1 MDYDVL
7 ILGGGIVACAVGY
20 ELSKYNLNIA
30 VIEKDYDVA
39 DDIAVV
45 NTAIVYD
52 GSETSNALMAGLENI
67 GSELIRET
75 CSKFNIPY
83 RKIGSLRLSLD
94 EKEDIKI
101 RNMYSV
107 AKDRGILNVE
117 LIDKQ
122 KIKEIEPELVDEYD
136 SALYSKNTAI
146 IAPYDLAIAYAEV
159 ASDNGVNFR
168 FEEEVLTIKK
178 ISKGFDVTTNKNK
191 FKCKFVI
198 NTIPDEIYIDEED
211 EVKEIIPEDNGVRKS
226 MNYLFTEGKV
236 EKSLSKIITKVIDD
250 DTFIIS
256 SPMINGDTMICI
268 KYTDKLN
275 IDRGIEITNLV
286 LPKLKK
292 CNVSDMVREVYKK
305 DEVLIDDSKIDS
317 GYIRVTGKHY
327 GKLTIAPAIAKSIKG
342 RLVNSLNASLK
353 KNFIDKRRESYRI
366 REMTRED
373 ANEIIKLDKRYGN
386 IICACNNISEGEI
399 VDCIRRPLGARTLE
413 GVKKR
418 TGAGFGSC
426 HGSYCTRK
434 IMSILARE
442 MDKNIIDIVKDSN
455 DSNIVYGRI
464 KEFEEV

>member
-7 ILGGGIVACAVGY
+7 ILGGGIVGCAVGY

-30 VIEKDYDVA
+30 VIEKGYDVA

-67 GSELIRET
+67 GSELIKEN
-75 CSKFNIPY
+75 CEKFNIPY
-83 RKIGSLRLSLD
+83 RKIGSLRLSLN
-94 EKEDIKI
+94 ENEDSKI
-101 RNMYSV
+101 REMYSI
-107 AKDRGILNVE
+107 AKNRGILNVE
-117 LIDKQ
+117 LIDNER
-122 KIKEIEPELVDEYD
+122 IKEIEPELVGEYK

-159 ASDNGVNFR
+159 AADNGVNFR
-168 FEEEVLTIKK
+168 FEEEVIDIKR
-178 ISKGFDVTTNKNK
+178 ITKGFDVITNKNK

-198 NTIPDEIYIDEED
+198 NTIPDEVYIGED
-211 EVKEIIPEDNGVRKS
+211 KKNLAKIEEDNGTRKS

-236 EKSLSKIITKVIDD
+236 EKNLSKIITKVIDEN
-250 DTFIIS
+250 TFIIS
-256 SPMINGDTMICI
+256 SPMVDGDTMVCI
-268 KYTDKLN
+268 KYTEKLDV
-275 IDRGIEITNLV
+275 DRGIEITNLV
-286 LPKLKK
+286 LPTLKK

-305 DEVLIDDSKIDS
+305 DEVLIDDSDIED

-327 GKLTIAPAIAKSIKG
+327 GKMTIAPAIALSIKE
-342 RLVNSLNASLK
+342 RIVANLNSTLK

-366 REMTRED
+366 RELSTDE
-373 ANEIIKLDKRYGN
+373 ANEVIKLDKRYGN
-386 IICACNNISEGEI
+386 IICACNYISEGEI

-434 IMSILARE
+434 IMNILARE
-442 MDKNIIDIVKDSN
+442 MDKNFIDIVKDTKESR
-455 DSNIVYGRI
+455 IVCGRI
-464 KEFEEV
+464 KEFDEV

>member
-7 ILGGGIVACAVGY
+7 ILGGGIVGCAVAY

-67 GSELIRET
+67 GSKLIKES
-75 CSKFNIPY
+75 CIKFNIPY
-83 RKIGSLRLSLD
+83 RRVGSLRLSPD
-94 EKEDIKI
+94 GKEGSKIKE
-101 RNMYSV
+101 MYSI
-107 AKDRGILNVE
+107 AKSRGIENIE
-117 LIDKQ
+117 LVDDQ
-122 KIKEIEPELVDEYD
+122 KIKEIEPELQGDYQ
-136 SALYSKNTAI
+136 SALYSTDTAI

-159 ASDNGVNFR
+159 AADNGVNFR
-168 FEEEVLTIKK
+168 FEEKVMRIDR

-198 NTIPDEIYIDEED
+198 NTIPDEIYIDENSQ
-211 EVKEIIPEDNGVRKS
+211 VKEVIEEDNGVRKS
-226 MNYLFTEGKV
+226 MNYLFTEGKIDN
-236 EKSLSKIITKVIDD
+236 SLSTIITKVIDE

-256 SPMINGDTMICI
+256 SPMIDGDTMICI
-268 KYTDKLN
+268 KYTEKLN
-275 IDRGIEITNLV
+275 IEKGIEITNLV

-292 CNVSDMVREVYKK
+292 LNVSDMVREVYKK
-305 DEVLIDDSKIDS
+305 DEILIDDSKIED

-327 GKLTIAPAIAKSIKG
+327 GKLTIAPAIALSIKD
-342 RLVNSLNASLK
+342 RLVNSLNAGVK

-366 REMTRED
+366 RELNREE

-399 VDCIRRPLGARTLE
+399 VDCIRRPLGARTVE

-426 HGSYCTRK
+426 HGSYCIRK
-434 IMSILARE
+434 IMNILARE
-442 MDKNIIDIVKDSN
+442 MDKNIIDIVKDSS
-455 DSNIVYGRI
+455 DSKILYGRI
-464 KEFEEV
+464 KEFDEV

>member
-7 ILGGGIVACAVGY
+7 ILGGGIVGCAVGY

-30 VIEKDYDVA
+30 IIEKDYDVA

-67 GSELIRET
+67 GSELIKES
-75 CSKFNIPY
+75 CKKFNIPY
-83 RKIGSLRLSLD
+83 KTIGSLRLSLD
-94 EKEDIKI
+94 EKEGNKIKD
-101 RNMYSV
+101 MYKI
-107 AKDRGILNVE
+107 AKSRGILNVE
-117 LIDKQ
+117 LIG
-122 KIKEIEPELVDEYD
+122 KEQIRKIEPELVGDYQN
-136 SALYSKNTAI
+136 ALYSKNTAI

-168 FEEEVLTIKK
+168 FEEKVLSISK
-178 ISKGFDVTTNKNK
+178 INKGFDVTTNKNK

-198 NTIPDEIYIDEED
+198 NTIPDEIYIAED
-211 EVKEIIPEDNGVRKS
+211 SEVKAVIKEDNGIRKS

-236 EKSLSKIITKVIDD
+236 EKNLSKIITKVLDD

-256 SPMINGDTMICI
+256 SPMINGDTMIGI
-268 KYTDKLN
+268 KYKEKLN
-275 IDRGIEITNLV
+275 IARGIEITNMI
-286 LPKLKK
+286 LPNLKK

-305 DEVLIDDSKIDS
+305 DEVLIDDTDLEN

-327 GKLTIAPAIAKSIKG
+327 GKLTITPAIALSI
-342 RLVNSLNASLK
+342 RDRIVLSLNATLK
-353 KNFIDKRRESYRI
+353 KNFIDKKRESYRI
-366 REMTRED
+366 RELSKEE

-386 IICACNNISEGEI
+386 IICACNYISEGEI

-434 IMSILARE
+434 IMNILARE
-442 MDKNIIDIVKDSN
+442 MDKNFIDIVKDSKH
-455 DSNIVYGRI
+455 SRIVWGRI
-464 KEFEEV
+464 KEFDEV